1 MAFIKSAFRVSR
13 ARGGATLSAGPVD
26 LTFFF
31 LAPEMNTSIQPK
43 CCTLASGFHMP
54 FVFDNRSI
62 YREKTDVILQR

>member
-31 LAPEMNTSIQPK
+31 FGTRTEYVIQPK